1 MSSYAVQ
8 CPPNGT
14 NSAKVITE
22 KRRLV
27 TTPSNGNTLESSKPT
42 IYHDVDKCAEAFIQN
57 FRRQLRLQCDNIL
70 SL

>member
-8 CPPNGT
+8 CPPPNGT
-14 NSAKVITE
+14 NSAKVITG

-27 TTPSNGNTLESSKPT
+27 TSPSNGNTLESSKPT
-42 IYHDVDKCAEAFIQN
+42 IYYDVDKCAEAFIQN
-57 FRRQLRLQCDNIL
+57 FRRRLQCDNIL